1 MRKERGEGRER
12 GERRGEEWWRRREN
26 ENHLLSSIESQL
38 KQIEE
43 KKTKKQ
49 GKREKK
55 REKKEQGWESESVKE
70 GPVLTSREIEEKM
83 NSNLKAFNESKVK
96 NEEAVKKIL
105 KELEHSEEE
114 EGSEEEEEEE
124 GLKVTFMQGLIL
136 FPITLGFSFKLF
148 FDQDDVEEKKYS
160 KENVKK
166 GNVKKMECIIC
177 LENISGSESVWNCCS
192 CFLMLHLQCARQ
204 WATDGSK
211 NTGMFSKENFPSLFS
226 KWNCPKCL
234 VFVFFFISF
243 FFTLFLYRQ
252 VFFFRE

>member
-1 MRKERGEGRER
+1 MPEQKQQKKIVVRKERGEGRER

-49 GKREKK
+49 GKK
-55 REKKEQGWESESVKE
+55 REKKEQVGESESVKE

-114 EGSEEEEEEE
+114 EGSEEEEEE

-136 FPITLGFSFKLF
+136 FPIILGFSFKLF
-148 FDQDDVEEKKYS
+148 FDQMMWKRR
-160 KENVKK
+160 NIR
-166 GNVKKMECIIC
+166 KKM
-177 LENISGSESVWNCCS
+177 S
-192 CFLMLHLQCARQ
+192 R
-204 WATDGSK
+204 
-211 NTGMFSKENFPSLFS
+211 
-226 KWNCPKCL
+226 
-234 VFVFFFISF
+234 
-243 FFTLFLYRQ
+243 
-252 VFFFRE
+252 REM